1 MHRMNLH
8 RNDSRGT
15 TTRMTTR
22 IQRSAIAAVL
32 AAVAIGAGHTA
43 GAQSPVRTIEDGAL
57 DKIELFVAALE
68 KSADLTVVIKPFDA
82 SGANLGTGGKDGK
95 EARQQE
101 AKTMQ
106 NEGPRVLAE
115 RLAETLNAS
124 KSFKQ
129 VQVAKAADEAVP
141 AGGVVI
147 EGKFVTLDPGSRAKR
162 YFAGFGAGKS
172 SVEVSGAV
180 KDSTG
185 RTLATFAQRRVGA
198 MGMGGGDSLGKL
210 MSDSKSIGEDIG
222 KFLTKWAAGGDLK

>member
-1 MHRMNLH
+1 MHI
-8 RNDSRGT
+8 
-15 TTRMTTR
+15 
-22 IQRSAIAAVL
+22 IQRFACTAAL
-32 AAVAIGAGHTA
+32 AAVALGTGLTA

-68 KSADLTVVIKPFDA
+68 KSADVTVVIKPFDA

-95 EARQQE
+95 EARQEE

-115 RLAETLNAS
+115 RLAATLTES
-124 KSFKQ
+124 KAFKQ

-141 AGGVVI
+141 DGGVAI
-147 EGKFVTLDPGSRAKR
+147 EGKFLTLDPGSRAKR

-172 SVEVSGAV
+172 SVEVTGAI

-185 RTLATFAQRRVGA
+185 RTLATFSQRRVGA

-222 KFLTKWAAGGDLK
+222 KFLSKWAAGADLK